1 MKTEFTDIMHT
12 EFYRSAAQ
20 SLIENPGWK
29 FFFAALFSLF
39 HVPIE
44 FIIALPIFWMLD
56 FYAGLQASRK
66 QAKSEGRD
74 SWFDQEKMRKQFGKI
89 TVHLAFLI
97 GCVVAAN
104 TFNVKQLIIFGF
116 GWVIGNEFLFSTI
129 PHLYGDKKAGQI
141 VGHIKGILLRSIG
154 IKFEDPNSPNNENEE
169 DKQ

>member
-1 MKTEFTDIMHT
+1 MHT

-20 SLIENPGWK
+20 NLIENPGWK
-29 FFFAALFSLF
+29 VAFAALFSLF

-44 FIIALPIFWMLD
+44 FIIALPIFWILD
-56 FYAGLQASRK
+56 FYAGLRASRR
-66 QAKSEGRD
+66 QAKLEGKD
-74 SWFDQEKMRKQFGKI
+74 TWFDQEKMRKQYGKI

-104 TFNVKQLIIFGF
+104 TFNVKQLITFGF

-141 VGHIKGILLRSIG
+141 VAHLKGILFRSIG
-154 IKFEDPNSPNNENEE
+154 IKFEDPNHSKEE
-169 DKQ
+169 KKGGEQ